1 MDRNVKDSA
10 RLNSSSSSSRSDGF
24 ASVSSNNVKQQACLV
39 EWINSVLPDLHFP
52 ANASDNELRD
62 ILIDGSV
69 LCRIVN
75 RIKPGSISERDSKS
89 KVERFLSAMDE
100 MGLPRFQVDDL
111 EKGSVKMV
119 LDCLWTLRMHFMM
132 RFSRMD
138 SMNSGWKSVGDRG
151 GSANSTPKEERFRML
166 SSPPFGEDR
175 RKFLPDTK
183 SLHGMR
189 NSPKMTASVISHS
202 GHKFHEVFQL
212 KQGSYADL
220 PAAKISE
227 MMKSNSLD
235 NAPTQS
241 LLSVVNGIL
250 DESMEMKSG
259 AIPHSVVCLLRK
271 VVQEIERRICTQAE
285 HLRTQNN
292 VFKAREEKY
301 QSRIRVLE
309 ALATGTS
316 EETQIVMNQLKQIK
330 NDKNKFE
337 EKKVAEEH
345 ETWKLVKEKDDL
357 NQAVANLRQ
366 ELREMNDMTSPINE
380 KHNLN
385 QEVASSGKDH
395 SERSEFNQ
403 ESEKTRQETR
413 GIQEHEAMKTSELED
428 KLKETQSLL
437 TESRSRMK
445 ELEAMRVEGGG
456 TQQDLERKLMAAV
469 KFSTELR
476 SRVKELEAMDR
487 GTQTAKQELEDRL
500 KEAVSSLDE
509 SRSRVKELEAMKVE
523 GGDTQED
530 FERKFVAAVKL
541 STELRSRVKELEA
554 MNTEARTT
562 KQKLEDRL
570 KEAVS
575 SLDESRSR
583 VKELEAMRVDGG
595 GTQQDFERKL
605 MAAVKLSTEL
615 RSRVKELE
623 AMNIEARTTKQELE
637 DRLKEAV
644 SSLDES
650 RSRVKELE
658 AMRVDGGGTQQDL
671 ERKLTAAVKLS
682 TELRSRVKELEAMDT
697 DARTTKQELED
708 RLKEAVSSLA
718 ESRSRVK
725 ELEAMRVEGGGT
737 QQELESKLMEDVN
750 LSTEL
755 RSQVKELEAMDT
767 DARTTKQELE
777 DKLKEA
783 VSSLDESR
791 SIVKE
796 LETMRVEGGGTQQEE
811 LERKLMEAV
820 MLSTEL
826 RSRVK
831 ELEAMDTEA
840 RTIKKDLEDRMKE
853 AVSSLDESRSRVKEL
868 EANKAKA
875 NSTQQEL
882 ENRLKEAES
891 SLTESRSKVKELEA
905 MKSEAH
911 STQQELE
918 NRLKEAESSLT
929 ESRSEVKELQA
940 MKAQGEA
947 AQQDAGNKLKE
958 AQVTLEEWRSRVKE
972 LEALSKSK
980 SEWWKKK
987 EQLHQIFTD
996 SQLGALHILRFTYQ
1010 SIQQEVEK
1018 TELYYSEALSDLG
1031 AKIKVLADAAKNYHP
1046 LLAENRKLH
1055 NELQELK
1062 GNIRAYCRI
1071 RPFLP
1076 GQKGKQSII
1085 ENIGENGELTVANP
1099 AKPGK
1104 EGRRSFRF
1112 DKVYGISSTQAQVF
1126 ADTQPLIQSVLDGF
1140 NVCIFAYGQT
1150 GSGKTYTMT
1159 GPDGASEDEWGVN
1172 YRALKNLFT
1181 IAQDRGTIF
1190 QYEVSV
1196 QMVEIYNEQVR
1207 DLLSNDGQKKLGI
1220 LTSSQPNGLAVPD
1233 ASIQQVNT
1241 TEEVMKLMDIGLQNR
1256 AKSATAMNERSSRSH
1271 SIVSIH
1277 TRGTE
1282 LKSGSSLRGSLHL
1295 VDLAG
1300 SERVDRSEVTGDRL
1314 KEAQHI
1320 NKSLSALGDV
1330 VFALSQKSAHVP
1342 YRNSKLTQ
1350 VLQSSLGG
1358 HAKTLMFV
1366 QLNPDATSFSETL
1379 STLKFAERVS
1389 GVELGAAKSSR
1400 DSKEVREL
1408 TDQIAT
1414 LKESLA
1420 KKDEELGALQKPL
1433 RDQKI
1438 GVSGER
1444 RGPRSMR

>member
-10 RLNSSSSSSRSDGF
+10 GLNSSSSSSRSDGF
-24 ASVSSNNVKQQACLV
+24 ASVSSINVKQQACLV

-75 RIKPGSISERDSKS
+75 KIKPGSISERDSRP

-111 EKGSVKMV
+111 EKGSMKMV

-138 SMNSGWKSVGDRG
+138 SMNSGWKSGGDRG
-151 GSANSTPKEERFRML
+151 GSANSTPKEDRFRML

-175 RKFLPDTK
+175 RKLLPDTK
-183 SLHGMR
+183 SVHGMR

-220 PAAKISE
+220 PAAKITE

-250 DESMEMKSG
+250 DESVEMKSG

-337 EKKVAEEH
+337 EKKKADEH

-357 NQAVANLRQ
+357 NQVVANLRQ
-366 ELREMNDMTSPINE
+366 ELRGMNDMTS
-380 KHNLN
+380 
-385 QEVASSGKDH
+385 SGQDY

-413 GIQEHEAMKTSELED
+413 RIQEHEAMKTSELEH

-437 TESRSRMK
+437 TESR
-445 ELEAMRVEGGG
+445 
-456 TQQDLERKLMAAV
+456 T
-469 KFSTELR
+469 
-476 SRVKELEAMDR
+476 
-487 GTQTAKQELEDRL
+487 
-500 KEAVSSLDE
+500 
-509 SRSRVKELEAMKVE
+509 
-523 GGDTQED
+523 
-530 FERKFVAAVKL
+530 
-541 STELRSRVKELEA
+541 
-554 MNTEARTT
+554 
-562 KQKLEDRL
+562 
-570 KEAVS
+570 
-575 SLDESRSR
+575 
-583 VKELEAMRVDGG
+583 
-595 GTQQDFERKL
+595 
-605 MAAVKLSTEL
+605 
-615 RSRVKELE
+615 
-623 AMNIEARTTKQELE
+623 RTTKQELE

-658 AMRVDGGGTQQDL
+658 ATRD
-671 ERKLTAAVKLS
+671 E
-682 TELRSRVKELEAMDT
+682 VKELEAMDT

-725 ELEAMRVEGGGT
+725 ELEEMRVE
-737 QQELESKLMEDVN
+737 ES
-750 LSTEL
+750 
-755 RSQVKELEAMDT
+755 RVKELEGMDT

-783 VSSLDESR
+783 VSSLDES
-791 SIVKE
+791 
-796 LETMRVEGGGTQQEE
+796 
-811 LERKLMEAV
+811 
-820 MLSTEL
+820 
-826 RSRVK
+826 
-831 ELEAMDTEA
+831 
-840 RTIKKDLEDRMKE
+840 
-853 AVSSLDESRSRVKEL
+853 
-868 EANKAKA
+868 
-875 NSTQQEL
+875 
-882 ENRLKEAES
+882 
-891 SLTESRSKVKELEA
+891 
-905 MKSEAH
+905 
-911 STQQELE
+911 
-918 NRLKEAESSLT
+918 
-929 ESRSEVKELQA
+929 
-940 MKAQGEA
+940 
-947 AQQDAGNKLKE
+947 
-958 AQVTLEEWRSRVKE
+958 RSRVKE

-1010 SIQQEVEK
+1010 SIQQEIEK

-1031 AKIKVLADAAKNYHP
+1031 SKIKVLADAAKNYHP

-1062 GNIRAYCRI
+1062 GNIRVYCRI

-1112 DKVYGISSTQAQVF
+1112 DKVYGLSSTQAQVF

-1181 IAQDRGTIF
+1181 ITQDRGTIF
-1190 QYEVSV
+1190 KYEVSV

-1233 ASIQQVNT
+1233 ANIQQVNT
-1241 TEEVMKLMDIGLQNR
+1241 SEEVMKLMDIGLQNR

-1433 RDQKI
+1433 RDPKI

>member
-24 ASVSSNNVKQQACLV
+24 ASASSNNVKQQACLV
-39 EWINSVLPDLHFP
+39 EWINAVLPDLHFP
-52 ANASDNELRD
+52 ANASDKELRD

-69 LCRIVN
+69 LCLILN
-75 RIKPGSISERDSKS
+75 KIKPGSISERDSKPHGG

-100 MGLPRFQVDDL
+100 MGLPRFQVADL
-111 EKGSVKMV
+111 EKGSMKMV

-138 SMNSGWKSVGDRG
+138 STNSGWKSVGDRG
-151 GSANSTPKEERFRML
+151 ASANSTPKEERFRML

-175 RKFLPDTK
+175 RKLLPDTK
-183 SLHGMR
+183 SLHGLR

-250 DESMEMKSG
+250 DESVEMKSG

-330 NDKNKFE
+330 NDKNKIE
-337 EKKVAEEH
+337 EKKKAEEH
-345 ETWKLVKEKDDL
+345 ETWKLVKEKEDL
-357 NQAVANLRQ
+357 NQVVANLRQ
-366 ELREMNDMTSPINE
+366 ELREMNDTTRPMNE
-380 KHNLN
+380 KHSLD
-385 QEVASSGKDH
+385 QEAASLGQDH

-403 ESEKTRQETR
+403 ESEKMRQETR
-413 GIQEHEAMKTSELED
+413 GIQEHEAMKTSENELED
-428 KLKETQSLL
+428 KLKEAQSLL
-437 TESRSRMK
+437 TESRSRVT

-487 GTQTAKQELEDRL
+487 ETQTTKQELEDR
-500 KEAVSSLDE
+500 V
-509 SRSRVKELEAMKVE
+509 
-523 GGDTQED
+523 
-530 FERKFVAAVKL
+530 
-541 STELRSRVKELEA
+541 
-554 MNTEARTT
+554 
-562 KQKLEDRL
+562 

-583 VKELEAMRVDGG
+583 VKELEAMRVEGG

-623 AMNIEARTTKQELE
+623 AMNTEARTTKQELEDRLQEAVNSLDDSRSRVKELEAMRVEGGGTQQDFERKLMAAVKLSTELRSRVKELEAMNTEAQTTKQELE

-658 AMRVDGGGTQQDL
+658 AMRVEGGGTQQDL
-671 ERKLTAAVKLS
+671 ERKLMAAVKLS

-697 DARTTKQELED
+697 EARTTKQELED
-708 RLKEAVSSLA
+708 RLKEAVSSSD
-718 ESRSRVK
+718 ESMSRVK
-725 ELEAMRVEGGGT
+725 ELEATRVEGGGT
-737 QQELESKLMEDVN
+737 QQELE
-750 LSTEL
+750 
-755 RSQVKELEAMDT
+755 
-767 DARTTKQELE
+767 
-777 DKLKEA
+777 
-783 VSSLDESR
+783 
-791 SIVKE
+791 
-796 LETMRVEGGGTQQEE
+796 
-811 LERKLMEAV
+811 RKLMAAV

-831 ELEAMDTEA
+831 ELEATDTET
-840 RTIKKDLEDRMKE
+840 RTIKRDLEDRMKE

-868 EANKAKA
+868 EAMKA
-875 NSTQQEL
+875 E
-882 ENRLKEAES
+882 
-891 SLTESRSKVKELEA
+891 V
-905 MKSEAH
+905 H

-918 NRLKEAESSLT
+918 NRLKEAETSLT
-929 ESRSEVKELQA
+929 EYRFQVKELEA

-947 AQQDAGNKLKE
+947 AQQDAGNRLKE
-958 AQVTLEEWRSRVKE
+958 AQVSLQEWISRVKE

-987 EQLHQIFTD
+987 EQLHQIFTE
-996 SQLGALHILRFTYQ
+996 SQLGALHVLRFTYQ
-1010 SIQQEVEK
+1010 SIQQEIEK
-1018 TELYYSEALSDLG
+1018 TENYYSEALSNLG
-1031 AKIKVLADAAKNYHP
+1031 SKMKVLADAATNYQP

-1062 GNIRAYCRI
+1062 GNIRVYCRI
-1071 RPFLP
+1071 RPFHP

-1085 ENIGENGELTVANP
+1085 EYIGENGELTVANP

-1112 DKVYGISSTQAQVF
+1112 DKVYDLTSTQAQVF

-1181 IAQDRGTIF
+1181 ITQDRGSIL

-1196 QMVEIYNEQVR
+1196 QMVEIYNE
-1207 DLLSNDGQKKLGI
+1207 
-1220 LTSSQPNGLAVPD
+1220 
-1233 ASIQQVNT
+1233 
-1241 TEEVMKLMDIGLQNR
+1241 QNR

-1277 TRGTE
+1277 TRGTD

-1389 GVELGAAKSSR
+1389 GVELGAAKSSK

-1408 TDQIAT
+1408 MDQIAT
-1414 LKESLA
+1414 LKDSLA
-1420 KKDEELGALQKPL
+1420 KKNEEIGALQKPL
-1433 RDQKI
+1433 KDPKS
-1438 GVSGER
+1438 GASGER
-1444 RGPRSMR
+1444 KGPRSMR

>member
-10 RLNSSSSSSRSDGF
+10 RLNSSSSFSRSDGF

-52 ANASDNELRD
+52 ANASDDELRD

-75 RIKPGSISERDSKS
+75 KIKPGSISE
-89 KVERFLSAMDE
+89 
-100 MGLPRFQVDDL
+100 
-111 EKGSVKMV
+111 GSMKLV

-138 SMNSGWKSVGDRG
+138 SMNSGWKSLGDRG
-151 GSANSTPKEERFRML
+151 SSANSTPKEERFRML

-175 RKFLPDTK
+175 RKLLPDTK

-189 NSPKMTASVISHS
+189 TSPKMTASVISHS

-250 DESMEMKSG
+250 DESVEMKSG

-337 EKKVAEEH
+337 EKKKEEEH
-345 ETWKLVKEKDDL
+345 KTWKLVKEKDDL
-357 NQAVANLRQ
+357 NQVVENLRQ
-366 ELREMNDMTSPINE
+366 ELREMNDMTRPMNE

-385 QEVASSGKDH
+385 QAVASSGQDH

-413 GIQEHEAMKTSELED
+413 GLQEHEAMKTSELED
-428 KLKETQSLL
+428 KLKEVQSLL
-437 TESRSRMK
+437 TESRSRVK

-456 TQQDLERKLMAAV
+456 TEQDLERKLMAAV

-487 GTQTAKQELEDRL
+487 GTQITKQELEDRL
-500 KEAVSSLDE
+500 K
-509 SRSRVKELEAMKVE
+509 K
-523 GGDTQED
+523 
-530 FERKFVAAVKL
+530 
-541 STELRSRVKELEA
+541 
-554 MNTEARTT
+554 
-562 KQKLEDRL
+562 
-570 KEAVS
+570 AVS

-583 VKELEAMRVDGG
+583 VKELEAMRAEGG
-595 GTQQDFERKL
+595 GTQEDSERKL

-615 RSRVKELE
+615 RSQVKELE
-623 AMNIEARTTKQELE
+623 AMNTEARTAKQELE

-658 AMRVDGGGTQQDL
+658 AMRVDGGGTQEDF
-671 ERKLTAAVKLS
+671 ERKLMAAVKLS
-682 TELRSRVKELEAMDT
+682 TELKSRVKELEAMNT
-697 DARTTKQELED
+697 EAQTTKQELED
-708 RLKEAVSSLA
+708 RLKEAVSSLE

-737 QQELESKLMEDVN
+737 QQDLERKLMAAVK

-755 RSQVKELEAMDT
+755 RSRVKELEAMNTEARTAKQELEDRLNDAVSSLDESRSRMEELEAMRVDGGGTQEDFERKLIEAVKMSTESRSRVKELGAMDT
-767 DARTTKQELE
+767 DAQTTKQELE
-777 DKLKEA
+777 DKLNEA
-783 VSSLDESR
+783 VISLDESR

-796 LETMRVEGGGTQQEE
+796 LEEMRVDGGGTLQE
-811 LERKLMEAV
+811 LELMEAV
-820 MLSTEL
+820 KLSTEL

-840 RTIKKDLEDRMKE
+840 RTIKQDLEDRMKE
-853 AVSSLDESRSRVKEL
+853 AISSLDESRSRVKEL
-868 EANKAKA
+868 EAMKAEA
-875 NSTQQEL
+875 HSTQQELENRLKAAESSLTESRSEVKELQAMKGEAHSTQHEL

-891 SLTESRSKVKELEA
+891 SLTEL
-905 MKSEAH
+905 
-911 STQQELE
+911 
-918 NRLKEAESSLT
+918 
-929 ESRSEVKELQA
+929 RSEVKELQA

-947 AQQDAGNKLKE
+947 AQQDAGNRLKE
-958 AQVTLEEWRSRVKE
+958 AQATLEEWRSRVKE

-1010 SIQQEVEK
+1010 SIQQEIEK

-1031 AKIKVLADAAKNYHP
+1031 SKINVLANAAKNYHP

-1062 GNIRAYCRI
+1062 GNIRVYCRI

-1099 AKPGK
+1099 TKPGK
-1104 EGRRSFRF
+1104 EGRRTFRF
-1112 DKVYGISSTQAQVF
+1112 DKVYGQSSTQ
-1126 ADTQPLIQSVLDGF
+1126 DTQPLIQSVLDGY

-1181 IAQDRGTIF
+1181 ITQDRGTIF

-1207 DLLSNDGQKKLGI
+1207 DLLSNDGQKKYPSMPI
-1220 LTSSQPNGLAVPD
+1220 SCISSWGKNKIAIWI
-1233 ASIQQVNT
+1233 S
-1241 TEEVMKLMDIGLQNR
+1241 
-1256 AKSATAMNERSSRSH
+1256 
-1271 SIVSIH
+1271 
-1277 TRGTE
+1277 GT
-1282 LKSGSSLRGSLHL
+1282 
-1295 VDLAG
+1295 
-1300 SERVDRSEVTGDRL
+1300 
-1314 KEAQHI
+1314 
-1320 NKSLSALGDV
+1320 
-1330 VFALSQKSAHVP
+1330 
-1342 YRNSKLTQ
+1342 
-1350 VLQSSLGG
+1350 
-1358 HAKTLMFV
+1358 
-1366 QLNPDATSFSETL
+1366 
-1379 STLKFAERVS
+1379 
-1389 GVELGAAKSSR
+1389 
-1400 DSKEVREL
+1400 
-1408 TDQIAT
+1408 
-1414 LKESLA
+1414 
-1420 KKDEELGALQKPL
+1420 
-1433 RDQKI
+1433 
-1438 GVSGER
+1438 
-1444 RGPRSMR
+1444 

>member
-10 RLNSSSSSSRSDGF
+10 RLNSSSFSSRSDGF
-24 ASVSSNNVKQQACLV
+24 ESVSSNNAKHQASLV
-39 EWINSVLPDLHFP
+39 EWLNGVLPDLRVP
-52 ANASDNELRD
+52 ANASDEELRD

-69 LCRIVN
+69 LCRILN
-75 RIKPGSISERDSKS
+75 KLKPGSVPEHDSKS
-89 KVERFLSAMDE
+89 QVERVGRFLSAMDE
-100 MGLPRFQVDDL
+100 MGLPRFQVADL
-111 EKGSVKMV
+111 EKGSMKMV
-119 LDCLWTLRMHFMM
+119 LDCLSTLRTQFML

-138 SMNSGWKSVGDRG
+138 STSSGWKSVGERMA
-151 GSANSTPKEERFRML
+151 SANSTPKEERFRML

-175 RKFLPDTK
+175 RRLLPDSK
-183 SLHGMR
+183 SPHGLR
-189 NSPKMTASVISHS
+189 SSPKMTAGVMSHA

-212 KQGSYADL
+212 KQGSYTDL

-250 DESMEMKSG
+250 DESVEMKSG
-259 AIPHSVVCLLRK
+259 AIPYRVACLLRK

-292 VFKAREEKY
+292 LFKAREEKY

-330 NDKNKFE
+330 NDKNKIE
-337 EKKVAEEH
+337 EKKKAEEH

-357 NQAVANLRQ
+357 NQVVANLRQ
-366 ELREMNDMTSPINE
+366 ELREINGTTRLSNENDD
-380 KHNLN
+380 LN
-385 QEVASSGKDH
+385 QEVANLRKEL

-403 ESEKTRQETR
+403 GSGNMRQEPKERDTNTRQETKDIQQELQER
-413 GIQEHEAMKTSELED
+413 LKEALFMLTESRARIKELEAMEDRDGCNRQELKDRSTEAPSLPTESKSGVQEHEAIKTGSGVGQHELED
-428 KLKETQSLL
+428 KLKEAHSLL
-437 TESRSRMK
+437 TESRTRIK
-445 ELEAMRVEGGG
+445 ELEAMNAEIGGGQRELQNRLKEAQNLLKESRDRVKELEERKAEPGGGSEEELKDRLKEAQSLLRESRARIKELEASKIEAGGGQREIEDRSKEAVTLLADSRARVKELEAMKAEADNKQQELVDRLDEALNSVTQLKSRVQELEAMKVAVGGTQQELENRLKEAVSSLNESKARVKDLEAMTIEGGG
-456 TQQDLERKLMAAV
+456 TQQDLEKKLKEAV
-469 KFSTELR
+469 SMSIELR
-476 SRVKELEAMDR
+476 SRVKELEAMD
-487 GTQTAKQELEDRL
+487 A
-500 KEAVSSLDE
+500 
-509 SRSRVKELEAMKVE
+509 
-523 GGDTQED
+523 
-530 FERKFVAAVKL
+530 
-541 STELRSRVKELEA
+541 
-554 MNTEARTT
+554 EAR
-562 KQKLEDRL
+562 
-570 KEAVS
+570 S
-575 SLDESRSR
+575 
-583 VKELEAMRVDGG
+583 
-595 GTQQDFERKL
+595 
-605 MAAVKLSTEL
+605 
-615 RSRVKELE
+615 
-623 AMNIEARTTKQELE
+623 TKQELE

-644 SSLDES
+644 SSLNES

-658 AMRVDGGGTQQDL
+658 AM
-671 ERKLTAAVKLS
+671 
-682 TELRSRVKELEAMDT
+682 
-697 DARTTKQELED
+697 
-708 RLKEAVSSLA
+708 
-718 ESRSRVK
+718 
-725 ELEAMRVEGGGT
+725 
-737 QQELESKLMEDVN
+737 
-750 LSTEL
+750 
-755 RSQVKELEAMDT
+755 
-767 DARTTKQELE
+767 
-777 DKLKEA
+777 
-783 VSSLDESR
+783 
-791 SIVKE
+791 
-796 LETMRVEGGGTQQEE
+796 
-811 LERKLMEAV
+811 
-820 MLSTEL
+820 
-826 RSRVK
+826 
-831 ELEAMDTEA
+831 
-840 RTIKKDLEDRMKE
+840 
-853 AVSSLDESRSRVKEL
+853 
-868 EANKAKA
+868 KA
-875 NSTQQEL
+875 
-882 ENRLKEAES
+882 
-891 SLTESRSKVKELEA
+891 
-905 MKSEAH
+905 EAH

-918 NRLKEAESSLT
+918 NRLKEAESSLA
-929 ESRSEVKELQA
+929 ESRSQVKELEA

-947 AQQDAGNKLKE
+947 AQQDVENRLKE
-958 AQVTLEEWRSRVKE
+958 AQSSLKESRARVKE

-987 EQLHQIFTD
+987 EQLYQIFTEF
-996 SQLGALHILRFTYQ
+996 QLGALRELRFSSQ
-1010 SIQQEVEK
+1010 SIQQEIGK
-1018 TELYYSEALSDLG
+1018 TEKSYSEEFSNLG
-1031 AKIKVLADAAKNYHP
+1031 AKIKVLGDAAKNYHP

-1062 GNIRAYCRI
+1062 GNIRVYCRI

-1085 ENIGENGELTVANP
+1085 EYIGENGELTVANP
-1099 AKPGK
+1099 TKPGK

-1112 DKVYGISSTQAQVF
+1112 DKVYGPTSTQAQVF

-1181 IAQDRGTIF
+1181 ITQDRGSIL

-1233 ASIQQVNT
+1233 ASIQPVNST
-1241 TEEVMKLMDIGLQNR
+1241 GDVMKLMDIGLQNR
-1256 AKSATAMNERSSRSH
+1256 AKSSTAMNERSSRSH

-1277 TRGTE
+1277 TRGTD

-1330 VFALSQKSAHVP
+1330 IFALSQKSAHVP

-1389 GVELGAAKSSR
+1389 GVELGAAKSNK
-1400 DSKEVREL
+1400 DNKDVREL
-1408 TDQIAT
+1408 MDQVAT

-1420 KKDEELGALQKPL
+1420 KKDEEIVALQQPPIKDPKSGASLEKKGSRSL
-1433 RDQKI
+1433 R
-1438 GVSGER
+1438 
-1444 RGPRSMR
+1444 